1 MAIRKRRAPAPMP
14 GLAVGCTRVSSVERM
29 EGGCVN
35 LPAPLGGLWTPS
47 EVSTALA
54 TPLRPSEALQ
64 SLVDAFR
71 GPFVAEAA
79 CVALAALSV
88 TRRAWARAVRT
99 ATRRF
104 GRRPSSRELHR
115 FLAERRAVARVGT
128 NGIEAFVSPSYAAF
142 DDDLAF
148 ARVVEAIEGS
158 DDPVVRGLV
167 VGEVATG
174 TTTTMRLTSPEGA
187 FEVRDGDV
195 FEPGLIV
202 MNSADGSC
210 PFVIAPASFRRICGN
225 WFLHLRAPC
234 SLRLVHRE
242 PRARFDRDLG
252 LDVAR
257 TTGLAVG
264 YRHAWRALDDESYA
278 AANVVTDRAKW
289 LGRSTRT
296 RTEAAAIPAWR

>member
-1 MAIRKRRAPAPMP
+1 MTGLDRPRGGRSLSAPP
-14 GLAVGCTRVSSVERM
+14 
-29 EGGCVN
+29 
-35 LPAPLGGLWTPS
+35 GGLWTPA
-47 EVSTALA
+47 EVSAVSE
-54 TPLRPSEALQ
+54 TPVRPSVALRG
-64 SLVDAFR
+64 LLGAFR
-71 GPFVAEAA
+71 GPFVAEAPSGP
-79 CVALAALSV
+79 LLSLPV
-88 TRRAWARAVRT
+88 SCRAWARAMRT
-99 ATRRF
+99 ATQCLGPRPALHDLRR
-104 GRRPSSRELHR
+104 L
-115 FLAERRAVARVGT
+115 LAERRAVARVGT
-128 NGIEAFVSPSYAAF
+128 SGIEAFVSPSYAPF

-167 VGEVATG
+167 VREVATG
-174 TTTTMRLTSPEGA
+174 RATTMRLTSPEGA

-210 PFVIAPASFRRICGN
+210 PFVIAPASWRRLCGN

-234 SLRLVHRE
+234 VLRLVHRE

-278 AANVVTDRAKW
+278 AANVVTDRAKG
-289 LGRSTRT
+289 LGRSTRI
-296 RTEAAAIPAWR
+296 RSEAAAIPAWR